1 VEGSVKERLTGA
13 LIFVAA
19 FIVIVSEMFS
29 GPGPESASEA
39 PAAGAAETSPPLR
52 TYSMTLDETG
62 QARVAAP
69 VQLVPESTFP
79 DSQVMEQPAAEPRV
93 PEASVVQAPPIASS
107 AAVPPAAAVP
117 AATPPAAATLPAA
130 VAGTKP
136 PAVSRAAVT
145 SDDDNKLWLQVGL
158 FGVRDNA
165 ERLEKKLRA
174 AGFSV
179 AMDKQ
184 LVRGKDMFRLRAG
197 PVRDR
202 TEALALQAR
211 LKAAGQDSNLP
222 P

>member
-29 GPGPESASEA
+29 GPGHESASIE
-39 PAAGAAETSPPLR
+39 PPAETAAHAGQPLR
-52 TYSMTLDETG
+52 TYSMTLDESG
-62 QARVAAP
+62 EARVAAP
-69 VQLVPESTFP
+69 GSLVPESTFP
-79 DSQVMEQPAAEPRV
+79 DSTAMEQPAAQAKV
-93 PEASVVQAPPIASS
+93 PESQVVQAP
-107 AAVPPAAAVP
+107 AV
-117 AATPPAAATLPAA
+117 TPPAAVSPAA
-130 VAGTKP
+130 QSVPAAIAEAKP
-136 PAVSRAAVT
+136 PAASSGASR
-145 SDDDNKLWLQVGL
+145 SDGDNKLWLQVGL

-174 AGFSV
+174 AGFAV

-222 P
+222 PP